1 MIRKPVWPV
10 LMLLLL
16 TSCAENEE
24 AAGFPWWGWL
34 IIILLLAL
42 IVWFLFRDKPATQLK
57 TPPPAEEKMDTSVKA
72 EAVFEAP
79 AGEALLPDDLTLIEG
94 IGPKI
99 NEILHAAGVNTFSDL
114 AAMQAE
120 KIKEILTGAGLRL
133 ADTTSWPQQ
142 AQLAADGEM
151 EKLQVFAGFAQRRPR
166 RLVCQMCFQSRKSV
180 IPAANPGP
188 VLVVL

>member
-1 MIRKPVWPV
+1 MLRKPVMPV
-10 LMLLLL
+10 LILVML
-16 TSCAENEE
+16 TGCAENNE

-42 IVWFLFRDKPATQLK
+42 IVWFLFRDKPETQLK
-57 TPPPAEEKMDTSVKA
+57 TPPPAEEKMDTPVKA

-99 NEILHAAGVNTFSDL
+99 NEILHAAGVNTFSEL
-114 AAMQAE
+114 AVMDAE
-120 KIKEILTGAGLRL
+120 KIKEILTTAGLRL
-133 ADTTSWPQQ
+133 ADTTSWPKQ

-151 EKLQVFAGFAQRRPR
+151 EKLQALQDLLKGGRAV
-166 RLVCQMCFQSRKSV
+166 
-180 IPAANPGP
+180 
-188 VLVVL
+188 